1 MARKDLLKGLME
13 APAVQADSIFPAWIW
28 EISLAIF
35 SETFS
40 VAEDETVTITDRRKA
55 QVYVLPSVLRLKK
68 LCLDVLRNLSSR
80 IKKNVRPVTEL
91 GQNRELHRKPAA
103 SAGEKGKWYIPSS
116 LCLA

>member
-1 MARKDLLKGLME
+1 M
-13 APAVQADSIFPAWIW
+13 QADSIFPAWIW

>member
-1 MARKDLLKGLME
+1 MISLVMPRLME